1 MKGAGM
7 RRISKPE
14 IQIAPE
20 PFAAFSMVSRWR
32 RRRSSERGLS
42 LIEMLVTLAISVTV
56 IAVVMTIIEEAMK
69 MSLFVESHND
79 LAVMSQRPTNNIQK
93 EVLQAKTIF
102 GEDAIGTP
110 YRTKI
115 ESIISAPAVNTPDA
129 PGSLLPIVNGG
140 GVLAPDTGGVRTTGN
155 CLLVARQLTPIQVSV
170 AADGTDPVTF
180 PAITFMADRYQFEY
194 FYLTRNAT
202 RKFRGGDYSL
212 DLYRYRSIPYAD
224 YFQLS
229 GVTSNLSTTQRTA
242 LATSI
247 KAPAGANLLIAW
259 NPGLDLLSSFY
270 TIDAN
275 LAFPPASL
283 LTVSTSLLAMQDNIS
298 LLPELLKGRIS
309 GKMDYTVAYKIGTA
323 PGTPIPG
330 LSGLNPVPIYFEA
343 GGTTTPLDCG
353 FEVKV
358 VGPLGSRRVLTRLV
372 LYSNYGVS
380 KFGSQEGFVITSG

>member
-20 PFAAFSMVSRWR
+20 PFAAFSTVSRWR

-110 YRTKI
+110 YRTRI
-115 ESIISAPAVNTPDA
+115 ETLITAAGTADA
-129 PGSLLPIVNGG
+129 PGSLLPIVNGA
-140 GVLAPDTGGVRTTGN
+140 GVLAPDTGGARTTGN
-155 CLLVARQLTPIQVSV
+155 CLLVARQLTPVQISV
-170 AADGTDPVTF
+170 AADLTYPVGTF

-194 FYLTRNAT
+194 FYLTRNTT

-224 YFQLS
+224 YFQLT
-229 GVTSNLSTTQRTA
+229 GVTANLSPTQQTA

-247 KAPAGANLLIAW
+247 KAPAGGNLLIAW
-259 NPGLDLLSSFY
+259 NPGLDLLNSFY

-275 LAFPPASL
+275 LAFPAGSL

-323 PGTPIPG
+323 PGTNIPG
-330 LSGLNPVPIYFEA
+330 LSGLNPVPLYFETA
-343 GGTTTPLDCG
+343 GATTPLDCG

-358 VGPLGSRRVLTRLV
+358 VGPQGSRRVLTRLV

>member
-1 MKGAGM
+1 MTGAGM
-7 RRISKPE
+7 RRISKQE

-20 PFAAFSMVSRWR
+20 PLAAFSMVSRWR

-79 LAVMSQRPTNNIQK
+79 LAVMSQRPTNNMQK

-110 YRTKI
+110 YRSRI
-115 ESIISAPAVNTPDA
+115 ETLLTTAGTPDA
-129 PGSLLPIVNGG
+129 PGSLLPIVNGAG
-140 GVLAPDTGGVRTTGN
+140 ALAPDTGGVRTTGN
-155 CLLVARQLTPIQVSV
+155 CLLVARQLTPIQISV

-202 RKFRGGDYSL
+202 RKFKGGDYSL

-229 GVTSNLSTTQRTA
+229 GVTANLSATQRTA

-247 KAPAGANLLIAW
+247 KAPAGGNLLIAW

-275 LAFPPASL
+275 LAFPVGSL
-283 LTVSTSLLAMQDNIS
+283 ITVSTSLLAMQDNIS

-309 GKMDYTVAYKIGTA
+309 GKMSYTVAYKIGTA
-323 PGTPIPG
+323 PGTNIPG
-330 LSGLNPVPIYFEA
+330 LSGLNPVPVYFEA
-343 GGTTTPLDCG
+343 GGATTPLDCG

-372 LYSNYGVS
+372 LYSNYGIT